1 MKQNFP
7 NYWEK
12 GVTLSFLRRFKNET
26 DWQVVMMAILF
37 IVIFWVSSD
46 ASAIDI
52 SGEDLSGDL
61 ETVGSLFKTAD
72 TITFAWLA
80 PFAAGVFGIIGCVG
94 LIRSHFVLFIL
105 GFAAVILILLVP
117 KIVSEVRKKGGD
129 SVLGTQIIIESKDR
143 YNV

>member
-1 MKQNFP
+1 
-7 NYWEK
+7 
-12 GVTLSFLRRFKNET
+12 LSFLEKFKNNL
-26 DWQVVMMAILF
+26 DLQAILVA
-37 IVIFWVSSD
+37 ILIIITFWISST
-46 ASAIDI
+46 ALAVNI

-80 PFAAGVFGIIGCVG
+80 PFAAGVFGIIGCIG

-117 KIVSEVRKKGGD
+117 KIVNEVRRKGGD
-129 SVLGTQIIIESKDR
+129 SVLGAKVIYEVKESHH
-143 YNV
+143 V

>member
-1 MKQNFP
+1 M
-7 NYWEK
+7 
-12 GVTLSFLRRFKNET
+12 SFLEKFKN
-26 DWQVVMMAILF
+26 DPHLDVILVAILF
-37 IVIFWVSSD
+37 VIVFWMSST
-46 ASAIDI
+46 ASAMNI

-80 PFAAGVFGIIGCVG
+80 PFAAGIFGIIGCIG

-129 SVLGTQIIIESKDR
+129 SVLGAQVIFERKECR
-143 YNV
+143 HV

>member
-1 MKQNFP
+1 M
-7 NYWEK
+7 
-12 GVTLSFLRRFKNET
+12 SFLEKIKNRD
-26 DWQVVMMAILF
+26 DWHVTILMILF
-37 IVIFWVSSD
+37 LIIIWTTTD
-46 ASAIDI
+46 AQAMNI

-80 PFAAGVFGIIGCVG
+80 PFAAGIFGIIGCIG

-117 KIVSEVRKKGGD
+117 KIVSEVRRKGGD
-129 SVLGTQIIIESKDR
+129 SILGAQVIYEIKDR
-143 YNV
+143 HRV